1 MSLRH
6 EDLSECGPGHCR
18 GEAQHVRDVAEDEDP
33 VQHLQGQTL
42 NTLNTMQLR
51 VIRRH
56 GLWSS
61 FMDNIYIMTNFILQD
76 SQCFNIS
83 SRSRQ
88 SYVYI

>member
-6 EDLSECGPGHCR
+6 EDLSEGGPGHCR
-18 GEAQHVRDVAEDEDP
+18 GEAEHVRDVAEDEDP

-42 NTLNTMQLR
+42 NTLNTLQLR
-51 VIRRH
+51 AIRRH

-61 FMDNIYIMTNFILQD
+61 FMDNIYITNFILQD